1 MVVNFFPLNQVCRF
15 NALDSL
21 NSPQIFNPS
30 HALQFLLIVLLCF
43 VFQGPGCCSDLAVSF
58 HYVDSVTM
66 YHLEYLI
73 YHLRPYGYL
82 YRYNPDLSKSPEEQS
97 KDEALQDNQ
106 KLKQKI
112 SDS

>member
-1 MVVNFFPLNQVCRF
+1 MT
-15 NALDSL
+15 DSSGFLTIKSSIYL
-21 NSPQIFNPS
+21 NSPQILNRE
-30 HALQFLLIVLLCF
+30 HAWQFLLIVLLCF

-82 YRYNPDLSKSPEEQS
+82 YRYNPDSSKNPEEQS
-97 KDEALQDNQ
+97 KNEALENDQ
-106 KLKQKI
+106 KLKQKP
-112 SDS
+112 SES

>member
-1 MVVNFFPLNQVCRF
+1 MCMTD
-15 NALDSL
+15 DSEFLTIKSSMHL
-21 NSPQIFNPS
+21 NSSWIFNPG
-30 HALQFLLIVLLCF
+30 HPLQFLLIILTCF

-82 YRYNPDLSKSPEEQS
+82 YRYNPDLAKNPEEQS
-97 KDEALQDNQ
+97 KDEAPEDNQ

-112 SDS
+112 IEN